1 MFIRSLTVAILMAAA
16 GSAYAA
22 ERDSPLEQDRGKARP
37 LIVIAPSTIDPTL
50 VNLQKTLKE
59 PDNQKGFAEREMVLY
74 TVINTIGQRNGKDL
88 DAQATMAL
96 IRELKLGASSGTKV
110 ILVGK
115 DGEKKLEQQGTID
128 LKEIFAAIDKMPMME
143 KSAAAPAPAAP
154 APEAQPGAAEKPV
167 KGGKSA
173 AKTLDD

>member
-1 MFIRSLTVAILMAAA
+1 MFIRSLTIAMLMATA

-37 LIVIAPSTIDPTL
+37 LIVIAPSSIDPTL

-74 TVINTIGQRNGKDL
+74 TVINTIGQRNGRDL

-128 LKEIFAAIDKMPMME
+128 VKEIFAAIDKMPMME
-143 KSAAAPAPAAP
+143 KSAVAPAPATP
-154 APEAQPGAAEKPV
+154 APEAQPGAVEKPG

-173 AKTLDD
+173 GKTLDD